1 MQYAYAPHDAI
12 AKCFWSYAMS
22 HARNLA
28 ERSDYRQA
36 TAVELRRLRRVN
48 PLFARTM
55 TRWMHWVGNYPTRW
69 RREDGRWSD
78 VTYAEFN
85 PAE

>member
-1 MQYAYAPHDAI
+1 MQYAYAPHDAT
-12 AKCFWSYAMS
+12 AKRFWSYAMS
-22 HARNLA
+22 GNRTLDD
-28 ERSDYRQA
+28 RVDYRQA
-36 TAVELRRLRRVN
+36 TAVELRRLRRVA
-48 PLFARTM
+48 PSQARIM

-85 PAE
+85 SAE